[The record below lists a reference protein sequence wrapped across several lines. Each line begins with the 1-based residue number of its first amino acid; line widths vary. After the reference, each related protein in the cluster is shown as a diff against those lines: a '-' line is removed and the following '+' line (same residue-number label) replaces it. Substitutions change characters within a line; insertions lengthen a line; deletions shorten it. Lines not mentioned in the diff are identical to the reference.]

1 MEEPPR
7 DALARLW
14 KEVAR
19 PPEGVPETIGRYRIL
34 RRLGDGGSASV
45 FLAEDTSLKRPVALK
60 LLKLAEAGAVARFR
74 REALT
79 AASLDHPHVV
89 KVYEAG
95 EENGQAFIAMQY
107 IEGRPISTR
116 KLSVPEALRAVRSVA
131 EGLHLAHSKGI
142 LHRDVKP
149 GNILVDE
156 RGEAYLAD
164 FGLARETQGS
174 GVSLSGTI
182 LGTPAYMS
190 PEQARGVHREL
201 DARSDVYSLGA
212 TLYELVTGRPPH
224 RGQTAFELLQSA
236 VAGNWAPP
244 RRVNR
249 GLPRDVEVI
258 VVKAMALEKDRRYR
272 SARDFAEDIGRYLA
286 GEPIRARPAGIGY
299 RVASFVRRRRWAV
312 GIVVAAVLAAGAAGA
327 LLLPAWRAERKRAD
341 TAEAE
346 SLAMLRRVANGATEA
361 ILAARRK
368 GEAVHVVREAMRR
381 ALADA
386 YEQAQR
392 TAPGLAEPDYLM
404 GRVERALMRDD
415 EAERSQE
422 RALAKDPDFAPA
434 LYEMVVLLSR
444 RYAREFAQTRFR
456 LRKELVSSLG
466 RVEAEQMR
474 ELRDPEAG
482 EVERSRPALAEL
494 RQRVEQMGRRLERSG
509 EGSGLGRAAVLAARG
524 ILTAKIGR
532 VDEAR
537 AFLREAV
544 ELDPTL
550 EEAFETLAEI
560 APNLDEAERWYTEG
574 LRHDAGYLGHWIGR
588 GSVRSRQAFLLR
600 EREQGPLEVS
610 RLAENDFER
619 AIALNPEHLGA
630 WHGLASIRI
639 NRAAFLSTRGEDA
652 MPDLEAAIA
661 DLTRALAV
669 DPDHVES
676 LIKRGG
682 ARTNIGIFRSNRGE
696 DPLEDFRVAEADF
709 DRALKLDPDS
719 SLGWNWRGVM
729 HSSRASYRMQRG
741 GDPLPEYDRAEEDFH
756 RMIEVDKNH
765 PEAWANRGYVRAARG
780 GHRMSRGGDPTED
793 FRRAEEDFKRSLEL
807 APNMPM
813 HWTMRGDL
821 FGSWATFEI
830 NRGGDPGNLLS
841 RAAECYSEALR
852 INPAFGRALSRRGG
866 VRATRA
872 HHQMVRGE
880 DPTEDAKAASADFD
894 RALAINPRDTETLTW
909 RGRLYANWAYHKYRV
924 GEDPTDECRLMEES
938 YSRALEIKRDT
949 AEVWMGRGFGR
960 TVTGLYRQ
968 SLGED
973 PTEIW
978 REAESDF
985 ETALSIRNDSA
996 WAYFCRAELRFN
1008 RAEREGTV
1016 GGRWASAAEYAR
1028 AAADYEAAFRLNPTY
1043 RAMGE
1048 GRLRLAKEKSR
1059 PEY

>member
-1 MEEPPR
+1 MENPPR

-19 PPEGVPETIGRYRIL
+19 APEGVPETVGRYRVL

-45 FLAEDTSLKRPVALK
+45 FLAEDTTLRRPVALK
-60 LLKLAEAGAVARFR
+60 LLKLSEAGAVERFR

-79 AASLDHPHVV
+79 AASLDHPNVV

-95 EENGQAFIAMQY
+95 EEGGQAYIAMQF

-116 KLSVPEALRAVRSVA
+116 TLSVPEALRAVRKVA

-149 GNILVDE
+149 GNILVDG
-156 RGEAYLAD
+156 RGESYLAD

-224 RGQTAFELLQSA
+224 RGDTAFELLQSA
-236 VAGNWAPP
+236 VAGDWLPP
-244 RRVNR
+244 RRLNR
-249 GLPRDVEVI
+249 GLPRDVEI
-258 VVKAMALEKDRRYR
+258 IIVKAMALEKDRRYR
-272 SARDFAEDIGRYLA
+272 SAREFAEDIRLHLA
-286 GEPIRARPAGIGY
+286 GEPILARPAGPGY
-299 RVASFVRRRRWAV
+299 RLAAFVRRRRWAV
-312 GIVVAAVLAAGAAGA
+312 GLAATALLAAGAAGA

-346 SLAMLRRVANGATEA
+346 SLSMLRRVANGATEA

-368 GEAVHVVREAMRR
+368 GEAVRVVQEAMRR

-392 TAPGLAEPDYLM
+392 TAPALAEPDYLM

-415 EAERSQE
+415 EAERYQE
-422 RALAKDPDFAPA
+422 IALAKEPGYAPA

-444 RYAREFAQTRFR
+444 RYAREFARAKFR
-456 LRKELVSSLG
+456 LRKELVSALG
-466 RVEAEQMR
+466 RVEAEQ
-474 ELRDPEAG
+474 LRVLGDPGVE
-482 EVERSRPALAEL
+482 EVERARPDLARL
-494 RQRVEQMGRRLERSG
+494 RERIGVLGRRLEG
-509 EGSGLGRAAVLAARG
+509 AGLGRAAGLAARG
-524 ILTAKIGR
+524 ISAAKLGR
-532 VDEAR
+532 LEEAR
-537 AFLREAV
+537 ADLREAV
-544 ELDPTL
+544 ALDPTL

-560 APNLDEAERWYTEG
+560 APNLDEAERWYSEG

-588 GSVRSRQAFLLR
+588 GSVRSRRAFVLR
-600 EREQGPLEVS
+600 EREEGPLEVS
-610 RLAENDFER
+610 RAAESDFER
-619 AIALNPEHLGA
+619 ALVLNPERTEA

-639 NRAAFLSTRGEDA
+639 NRAAYLSTRGEDA
-652 MPDLEAAIA
+652 MPDLAAAIR
-661 DLTRALAV
+661 DLTRAL
-669 DPDHVES
+669 DIEPGHVEA
-676 LIKRGG
+676 LIRRGG

-696 DPLEDFRVAEADF
+696 DPLEDLRLGEADF
-709 DRALKLDPDS
+709 DRALELDPDS
-719 SLGWNWRGVM
+719 ALGWNWRGVM
-729 HSSRASYRMQRG
+729 HSSRASYRMHRG
-741 GDPLPEYDRAEEDFH
+741 EDPLPDYDRAEEDFR
-756 RMIEVDKNH
+756 RMIELDKNH

-780 GHRMSRGGDPTED
+780 GHRLGRGGDPTED
-793 FRRAEEDFKRSLEL
+793 FRRAEEDFKRSLEI

-821 FGSWATFEI
+821 FGSWASYRI
-830 NRGGDPGNLLS
+830 NRGEDPADLLE
-841 RAAECYSEALR
+841 RAQECYGEALR
-852 INPAFGRALSRRGG
+852 INPAFGRAWSRRGS
-866 VRATRA
+866 VKATWA
-872 HHQMVRGE
+872 HHLMIRGE
-880 DPTEDAKAASADFD
+880 DPTPDAESASVDFD
-894 RALAINPRDTETLTW
+894 RALELNPRDTDTLSW
-909 RGRLYANWAYHKYRV
+909 RGRLFANWAYHKYRA
-924 GEDPTDECRLMEES
+924 GEDPSVECRRMEES
-938 YSRALEIKRDT
+938 YSRALEIKRDM

-978 REAESDF
+978 RSAESDF
-985 ETALSIRNDSA
+985 ETALSHRTDSA

-1008 RAEREGTV
+1008 KAAREEAFGERGA
-1016 GGRWASAAEYAR
+1016 GAAEYGR
-1028 AAADYEAAFRLNPTY
+1028 AAADYEEAFRLNPTY
-1043 RAMGE
+1043 RAMG
-1048 GRLRLAKEKSR
+1048 GRRLEQARDKSR